1 MKTPEVREAIR
12 AGRFTGPTA
21 GQAPGHM
28 QANLVVL
35 PKHHAKDFRTFCDRN
50 PRPCPLLAVSAPGD
64 PGLPALGPE
73 IDIRTDLP
81 GYRIWRDG
89 VVAAEVTDIESR
101 WRDDFVAFALGCS
114 FGFETALR
122 ESGIHL
128 PHAVAGSNVAMYDT
142 SLPLEPVGC
151 FGGTMVVSM
160 RLISATNVRKVT
172 LISERFPDCHGG
184 PVHVG
189 DPQDIGISDL
199 ERPDYGAYCSAAAGA
214 VPMFW
219 ACGVTPQAAI
229 RRARLDLA
237 ITHQPGKMLICDV
250 PAVSLASGPA
260 SENHRASNRQA

>member
-1 MKTPEVREAIR
+1 MKAPSIREAIR
-12 AGRFTGPTA
+12 AGRFTNPTA

-35 PKHHAKDFRTFCDRN
+35 PKEHAEDFELFCARN

-64 PGLPALGPE
+64 PSVPVLGPD

-81 GYRIWRDG
+81 GYRIWQDG
-89 VVAAEVTDIESR
+89 EVAAEVADIRDR

-114 FGFETALR
+114 FGFEAALQD
-122 ESGIHL
+122 SGIHL
-128 PHAVAGSNVAMYDT
+128 PHAANGSNVAMYDT
-142 SLPLEPVGC
+142 TSPLEAVGC

-160 RLISATNVRKVT
+160 RLIPTGDVARVT
-172 LISERFPDCHGG
+172 EISERFPDCHGG

-189 DPQDIGISDL
+189 DPGDIGITDL
-199 ERPDYGAYCSAAAGA
+199 TRPDYGQYSSGPADA

-229 RRARLDLA
+229 RRAALGLA
-237 ITHQPGKMLICDV
+237 ITHQPGKMLICDI
-250 PAVSLASGPA
+250 PAVSRVREPA
-260 SENHRASNRQA
+260 AADH

>member
-1 MKTPEVREAIR
+1 MKTPPIREAIR

-35 PKHHAKDFRTFCDRN
+35 PERHAEDFERFCTRN
-50 PRPCPLLAVSAPGD
+50 PRPCPLLGVSEPGD
-64 PGLPALGPE
+64 PRLLALGAD

-89 VVAAEVTDIESR
+89 KITAEVTDIQDQ
-101 WRDDFVAFALGCS
+101 WQDDFFAFALGCS
-114 FGFETALR
+114 FGFETALMK
-122 ESGIHL
+122 SGIHL
-128 PHAVAGSNVAMYDT
+128 PHATAGRNVAMYDT
-142 SLPLEPVGC
+142 TLPLEAAGR

-160 RLISATNVRKVT
+160 RLITPAEVERVT
-172 LISERFPDCHGG
+172 AISERFPDCHGG

-189 DPQDIGISDL
+189 DPRAIGITDL
-199 ERPDYGAYCSAAAGA
+199 TRPDYGDYCGGAADA

-229 RRARLDLA
+229 KRAKLDLA
-237 ITHQPGKMLICDV
+237 ITHQPGKMLVCDI
-250 PAVSLASGPA
+250 PADRLHPEESYAPKTLL
-260 SENHRASNRQA
+260 R